1 MRAGRMATLQ
11 ERNKEAVRWGTRGL
25 LCVFVRVLMH
35 GVGQESSYLRQPAGC
50 GLACTCTHLFY
61 YPSPRIQVHPGCS
74 LWQDTPRPVGNS
86 HQQQ

>member
-25 LCVFVRVLMH
+25 LCMFVRVLMH

-50 GLACTCTHLFY
+50 GLACICTHLFY
-61 YPSPRIQVHPGCS
+61 YPSREYKSTQAA
-74 LWQDTPRPVGNS
+74 LYDTPRPVGNS